1 MSTSRP
7 DASWGREKQ
16 IPRNTWNFNLSETR
30 TRELMKRKDKVNNA
44 QSQLE
49 MLKTFPSGMTAFK

>member
-1 MSTSRP
+1 MP
-7 DASWGREKQ
+7 AGEGRSK
-16 IPRNTWNFNLSETR
+16 FSETR
-30 TRELMKRKDKVNNA
+30 TRVLMKRKDKVNDA